1 MSQDYLIF
9 ALAYA
14 GVFYVRLLTVGR
26 IEGSN
31 TAFNRVVNLSYNIGV
46 KNYFYDLT

>member
-1 MSQDYLIF
+1 MDFLITNQRGHNLLYLISLTPSSF

-31 TAFNRVVNLSYNIGV
+31 TAFSRV
-46 KNYFYDLT
+46 